1 MLLEDAGGF
10 AVPKSPLVVA
20 PKLGIVDVF
29 GTPRAPVEE
38 EAPNA
43 GRRCGSEPEEAV
55 ADVVAETRVAGGNP
69 RGAVVADVEGKP
81 RRAAVADAGGNPP
94 GWDSLCKQQNLNSD
108 TC

>member
-1 MLLEDAGGF
+1 M
-10 AVPKSPLVVA
+10 PKSPLVVA
-20 PKLGIVDVF
+20 PKLGIIDVF
-29 GTPRAPVEE
+29 CNPRALVEE

-55 ADVVAETRVAGGNP
+55 ADVAVETRVAGGNP
-69 RGAVVADVEGKP
+69 RGAVGADVEGNPKK
-81 RRAAVADAGGNPP
+81 AAVADAGGNPP